1 MKASDKMEDGKL
13 YIGIDIGTTH
23 IKSAVFHQRGELL
36 ALAREMTPV
45 ANDEYGS
52 IYDPPKIYG
61 IVKNQL
67 RQWLEKYGPVQ
78 GISITGMAEAGLMV
92 NKVTGKEE
100 TPILPWFDQRTA
112 ELSAGITKEEE
123 YGYFN
128 RTGLRNSYKY
138 GIYKYLWLL
147 EHSRVRKEDTLWL
160 SICDYI
166 AWKLTGRYGTDPSFA
181 ARTYVYDIV
190 KHGWDMERLAGYGL
204 TPANFPTV
212 LCAGEPVGYLSEPEL
227 VPMSNKTAVPVCIGG
242 HDHVCAAYAVLGE
255 ERNRICN
262 SIGTAE
268 TYLGVDEH
276 FSISK
281 KGYDS
286 GMVYGPFLNKKEYF
300 WMANISSSGQSIS
313 WFCRQLQMEEISYS
327 KMNELVAALGQEPT
341 DILFYPYL
349 SGIGTPLF
357 RSDVRGAILG
367 LREGHEAGH
376 VIKAIMEGINYQGK
390 WILSLVPG
398 MDVARMKDVVC
409 VGGAVNSVPWMQIK
423 ANVLG
428 IPVTVPA
435 ITEASLLGT
444 VAVMIEQNCGKE
456 EKKLFLEESRK
467 QNGYYQVKPEIN
479 IQYEEIY
486 KNKYAFLADKF
497 LN

>member
-1 MKASDKMEDGKL
+1 MEDEKFF
-13 YIGIDIGTTH
+13 IGIDIGTTH
-23 IKSAVFHQRGELL
+23 IKSAVFHGCGKLL
-36 ALAREMTPV
+36 ALARETTP
-45 ANDEYGS
+45 AASDEHGP
-52 IYDPPKIYG
+52 IYDPLKIYG

-67 RQWLEKYGPVQ
+67 RQWLEQYGPIQ
-78 GISITGMAEAGLMV
+78 GISVTGMAEAGLMM
-92 NKVTGKEE
+92 NKVTNKEE
-100 TPILPWFDQRTA
+100 TPVLPWFDQRTA

-123 YGYFN
+123 YGYFK

-147 EHSRVRKEDTLWL
+147 ERSRVRKEDTLWL

-166 AWKLTGRYGTDPSFA
+166 AWKLTGSYATDPSFA

-190 KHGWDMERLAGYGL
+190 NHGWDIDRLSGYGL

-212 LCAGEPVGYLSEPEL
+212 LCAGETVGYLSEPEL
-227 VPMSNKTAVPVCIGG
+227 MPMSNKTAVPVCIGG
-242 HDHVCAAYAVLGE
+242 HDHVCAAYAVLSE

-268 TYLGVDEH
+268 TYLGVDEY
-276 FSISK
+276 FSMSK
-281 KGYDS
+281 EGYDS
-286 GMVYGPFLNKKEYF
+286 GMVYGPFFNRKEYF
-300 WMANISSSGQSIS
+300 WMANISSSGQSLS

-357 RSDVRGAILG
+357 RSDVSGAILG
-367 LREGHEAGH
+367 LREGHDAGH

-398 MDVARMKDVVC
+398 MDAARVKDVVC
-409 VGGAVNSVPWMQIK
+409 VGGAVNSAPWMQIK

-428 IPVTVPA
+428 IPVTVPG

-444 VAVMIEQNCGKE
+444 VAVMIEQNCGRE

-467 QNGYYQVKPEIN
+467 KNGYYQVHPGIN